1 MTSPLRSIAPDREI
15 PERRGLLAVTERR
28 ERTAARVTRWRLQLL
43 GYALANIAITQV
55 LVLLFLPFGA
65 RLFSLTL
72 LCVALVFAGAAPV
85 IASLLQYVVIGFHT
99 FKQRYRRLTPF
110 YPRVAVIVP
119 AWNEGAVIG
128 TTIEH
133 LIGMEYPSDRLRV
146 YVVDDASTDE
156 TPAVVQE
163 KAAEHFGRV
172 FHLRRKRGGQGK
184 AHTLNHGIAHVLGND
199 WAEAILIIDADVLFE
214 RDALRKMT
222 RHLSDP
228 DVGAVT
234 AYIKEGTPKGNY
246 LTRFI
251 AYEYITAQAAARRA
265 QNIYGALACLAG
277 GAQLHSRESLVAIGG
292 RIDTSSLAE
301 DTVTTFKT
309 QLSGKRV
316 VFEGNAVVWAEEP
329 QELVGLWKQRLRWA
343 RGNVQISLQFASLWS
358 NLRGFGRIGHIPFKF
373 TWFTILL
380 MPVLMLGSAVGLI
393 GLYFLNR
400 TTAWQMF
407 HVLWIWHI
415 IAFFFQTLMSLAID
429 PQTARRSWRQAL
441 LFPGVISLAIMSYS
455 IYPPFYDINLALWL
469 KSHGLVL
476 TPVFMSRLTLFVY
489 AWCFLCIPCAFLGK
503 VWADTPGYRW
513 LARWM
518 IYLGGYGP
526 FLCAVTF
533 ASYLKEILNVTAT
546 WDKTIKTGRVSAP
559 LRAR

>member
-1 MTSPLRSIAPDREI
+1 MLPLRS
-15 PERRGLLAVTERR
+15 ERASLQE
-28 ERTAARVTRWRLQLL
+28 RVTRWRLQLL
-43 GYALANIAITQV
+43 GYAIANIAITQV

-72 LCVALVFAGAAPV
+72 LCVALVFAGAAPI
-85 IASLLQYVVIGFHT
+85 IASVLQYTVIGFHG
-99 FKQRYRRLTPF
+99 FRQRYGRLQPH
-110 YPRVAVIVP
+110 YPRTAVIVP

-128 TTIEH
+128 TTIDH
-133 LIGMEYPSDRLRV
+133 LLGMEYPEDRLRV

-156 TPAVVQE
+156 TPAVVQA
-163 KAAEHFGRV
+163 KAAEVPERV

-184 AHTLNHGIAHVLGND
+184 AHTLNHGIAHVLRDD
-199 WAEAILIIDADVLFE
+199 WAEAVLIIDADVLFE
-214 RDALRKMT
+214 KDALRKMS

-234 AYIKEGTPKGNY
+234 AYIKEGTPNGNY

-309 QLSGKRV
+309 QLAGKRV

-329 QELVGLWKQRLRWA
+329 AELVGLWKQRLRWA

-358 NLRGFGRIGHIPFKF
+358 RLRGFGTIGHIPFKF
-373 TWFTILL
+373 MWFTILL
-380 MPVLMLGSAVGLI
+380 MPILMLGSAAGLI
-393 GLYFLNR
+393 GLYVINR

-407 HVLWIWHI
+407 RVLWIWHVVV
-415 IAFFFQTLMSLAID
+415 FFFQTTMSLAID

-455 IYPPFYDINLALWL
+455 IYPPFYDINVVNWL
-469 KSHGLVL
+469 QLHGHAL
-476 TPVFMSRLTLFVY
+476 TPVLKERLTLFVY
-489 AWCFLCIPCAFLGK
+489 AWCFLCIPAAYLGK
-503 VWADTPGYRW
+503 VWAATPGYKW

-533 ASYLKEILNVTAT
+533 ASYMKEILNVSAV
-546 WDKTIKTGRVSAP
+546 WDKTVKTGRVTAP
-559 LRAR
+559 LRAA